1 MHDKSRILIRNPH
14 SNFPPFTFAITFSA
28 KSKLVARK
36 QGRCAEKA
44 SAGKE
49 FPPEI
54 QSFFRRRRRAYR
66 ALPNSECGIRNSLF
80 FCHSAFR
87 TLHSAFK
94 LPARSKK

>member
-54 QSFFRRRRRAYR
+54 QSCFRRRRRAYR
-66 ALPNSECGIRNSLF
+66 ALPNSEFGMWNSEF
-80 FCHSAFR
+80 FVFLPFRIPHSAFR
-87 TLHSAFK
+87 I
-94 LPARSKK
+94 